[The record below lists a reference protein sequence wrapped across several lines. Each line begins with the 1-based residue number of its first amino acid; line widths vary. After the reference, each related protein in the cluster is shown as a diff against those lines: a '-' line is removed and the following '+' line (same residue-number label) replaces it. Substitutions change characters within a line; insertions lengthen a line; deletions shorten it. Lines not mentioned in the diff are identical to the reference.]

1 MEGKDRLTDI
11 RIVFLLALLCCFLWG
26 SATPAIKI
34 GYIAFSIAASD
45 TASIILFAGIRF
57 FTAGALVILFQ
68 SILTRHFVRP
78 DKAAL
83 PSIAILAA
91 AQTAIQYFCFYIGV
105 AHTSGVAG
113 TIATGTGGFFTI
125 LLAALIFRSE
135 KMTRQKII
143 GCLLGFGGVVAM
155 NIRFGSSIGTGFS
168 MLGEG
173 MVLLAQIS
181 YAASGN
187 IMKKFSSRFP
197 VAMLSGYQFMLGGL
211 VLAAAGYAAGGRIA
225 AVSSLPDLLLLAY
238 LAMISSV
245 AYTVWGILM
254 QHNPVSRVAIFS
266 FLTPLSGVLLSAV
279 FLGEAAEALSAGNM
293 LALLLVSL
301 GIWTVNRRSVG

>member
-1 MEGKDRLTDI
+1 
-11 RIVFLLALLCCFLWG
+11 
-26 SATPAIKI
+26 
-34 GYIAFSIAASD
+34 
-45 TASIILFAGIRF
+45 
-57 FTAGALVILFQ
+57 
-68 SILTRHFVRP
+68 
-78 DKAAL
+78 
-83 PSIAILAA
+83 
-91 AQTAIQYFCFYIGV
+91 
-105 AHTSGVAG
+105 
-113 TIATGTGGFFTI
+113 
-125 LLAALIFRSE
+125 
-135 KMTRQKII
+135 
-143 GCLLGFGGVVAM
+143 M